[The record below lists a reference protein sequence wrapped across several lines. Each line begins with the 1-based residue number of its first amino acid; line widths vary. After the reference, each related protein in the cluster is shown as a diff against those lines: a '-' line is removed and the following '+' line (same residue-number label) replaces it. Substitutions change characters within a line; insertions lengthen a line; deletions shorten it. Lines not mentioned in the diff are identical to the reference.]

1 MEHQKPTVPETSC
14 PVDKAL
20 NAVRE
25 AKVGIDAAFA
35 RIQALT
41 GTTRGQT
48 IAVAKAK

>member
-1 MEHQKPTVPETSC
+1 MEKHKPASDTSC

-20 NAVRE
+20 NVVRE

-48 IAVAKAK
+48 VAVAKAK